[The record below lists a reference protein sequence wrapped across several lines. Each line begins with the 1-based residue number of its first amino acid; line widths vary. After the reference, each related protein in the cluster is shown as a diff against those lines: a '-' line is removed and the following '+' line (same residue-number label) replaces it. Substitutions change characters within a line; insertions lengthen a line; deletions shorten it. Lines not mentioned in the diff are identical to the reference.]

1 MSRTH
6 LVILASAV
14 LVALILLAGGWG
26 ILVYMDDSKDD
37 RAYAAAQTGGDIR
50 HYQAYLTQY
59 PLGRHVREADWAIED
74 LEWQAVPKSLSGYM
88 DYLKSKPTG
97 RHAKEAR
104 TKADDLAGLTYTG
117 EGNVSG
123 LRQYLEIFPQGRKA
137 SEAKTA
143 IEELEW
149 QAVPKN
155 VSGYIAYLK
164 SYPNGRHAEE
174 ARIQADDLAW
184 SDYAGKGN
192 VSGLRQYLEIFPEGM
207 KADEAR
213 EGIERKLRC
222 NRAYAEKELM
232 EVAKLGG
239 VVEAK
244 SDGASNQFSTRQGRA
259 YSNTYFNSG
268 SMTTYYHDGSY
279 TSQEGVE
286 VRYHINNNSRFLV
299 FNSVEGTASFR
310 TRAGAI
316 AKGLLGAWLGGAALA
331 AQGKSTDEA
340 LVGGAKKGYDWARHS
355 QKIVITEAIQ
365 PGHSYAGRV
374 SMKAKYKV
382 LNSEFKA
389 ERIRAVISEPLLEQT
404 TAPGC

>member
-6 LVILASAV
+6 LVILVSAV

-26 ILVYMDDSKDD
+26 ILVYMDNSKDD

-50 HYQAYLTQY
+50 HYKAYLTQY

-74 LEWQAVPKSLSGYM
+74 
-88 DYLKSKPTG
+88 
-97 RHAKEAR
+97 
-104 TKADDLAGLTYTG
+104 
-117 EGNVSG
+117 
-123 LRQYLEIFPQGRKA
+123 
-137 SEAKTA
+137 
-143 IEELEW
+143 LEW

-184 SDYAGKGN
+184 SDHAGKGN
-192 VSGLRQYLEIFPEGM
+192 VSGLRQYLEIFPEGRN
-207 KADEAR
+207 ANEAR

-244 SDGASNQFSTRQGRA
+244 SDGASNQFSTKQGRA
-259 YSNTYFNSG
+259 HSDTYFNNG

-279 TSQEGVE
+279 TSQDGVE

-316 AKGLLGAWLGGAALA
+316 AKGLLGRLA
-331 AQGKSTDEA
+331 GWS
-340 LVGGAKKGYDWARHS
+340 S
-355 QKIVITEAIQ
+355 
-365 PGHSYAGRV
+365 AGR
-374 SMKAKYKV
+374 ARQ
-382 LNSEFKA
+382 EH
-389 ERIRAVISEPLLEQT
+389 R
-404 TAPGC
+404 